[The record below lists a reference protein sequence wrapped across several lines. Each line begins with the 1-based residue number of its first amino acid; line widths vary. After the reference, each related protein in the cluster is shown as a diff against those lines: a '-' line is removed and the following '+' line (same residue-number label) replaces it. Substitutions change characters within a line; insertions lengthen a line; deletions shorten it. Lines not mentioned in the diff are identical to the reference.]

1 MVQGAFEIRT
11 RGRGR
16 MTELANTQKKE
27 IAVLDNLAMQAK
39 TYIQNARMNLLQLGR
54 VLAEAKPLVPHGEWE
69 NWVKTNTSMSKR
81 AAEQYMQAY
90 AEFGLNPQIAELG
103 TTKTLKL
110 LPLTEDEREKL
121 LSENDVSSMSTRQL
135 DEAIRK
141 QKQEALKEARQEVQ
155 GELEKERTARIA
167 AEQRAKAAE
176 SRPPEVTKEL
186 SDKLRSHKEQME
198 RLTRENSILK
208 QEIRER
214 DEELEEQQ
222 ADYNR
227 AQEELLN
234 IKSQVAKGDAERVP
248 TDQLTVDAFASA
260 VRAFIGACARMP
272 HMSATFSAMSQ
283 IDKNEYDELL
293 RTVEAWAKDS
303 RKALDSVLVDSEVL

>member
-1 MVQGAFEIRT
+1 
-11 RGRGR
+11 

-167 AEQRAKAAE
+167 AEQRAKAAK

-260 VRAFIGACARMP
+260 VSAFIGACARMP

>member
-1 MVQGAFEIRT
+1 
-11 RGRGR
+11 

-176 SRPPEVTKEL
+176 SRPPEVTKDL

>member
-1 MVQGAFEIRT
+1 
-11 RGRGR
+11 
-16 MTELANTQKKE
+16 MTELANTPKKE

-121 LSENDVSSMSTRQL
+121 LSENDVNSMSTRQL

>member
-1 MVQGAFEIRT
+1 
-11 RGRGR
+11 
-16 MTELANTQKKE
+16 MTELANTPKNE

-54 VLAEAKPLVPHGEWE
+54 VFKEAKPLVPHGEWE
-69 NWVKTNTSMSKR
+69 NWIRTNTSMSKR

-121 LSENDVSSMSTRQL
+121 LSENDVGSMSTRQL

-167 AEQRAKAAE
+167 AEQRAKVAE
-176 SRPPEVTKEL
+176 SRPPEVPKEL
-186 SDKLRSHKEQME
+186 SDKLRSHEEQLE
-198 RLTRENSILK
+198 HLTRENSNLK

-227 AQEELLN
+227 MQEELLN
-234 IKSQVAKGDAERVP
+234 TKSQVAKGDAERVP

-260 VRAFIGACARMP
+260 VRTFIGTCARMP
-272 HMSATFSAMSQ
+272 HMSAAFSTMPQ

-293 RTVEAWAKDS
+293 RTVEAWARDS
-303 RKALDSVLVDSEVL
+303 RKALDSVFIDSEVL

>member
-1 MVQGAFEIRT
+1 
-11 RGRGR
+11 

-167 AEQRAKAAE
+167 AEQRAKAAK

-272 HMSATFSAMSQ
+272 HIFWNARCGKQ
-283 IDKNEYDELL
+283 
-293 RTVEAWAKDS
+293 RG
-303 RKALDSVLVDSEVL
+303 

>member
-1 MVQGAFEIRT
+1 
-11 RGRGR
+11 

-176 SRPPEVTKEL
+176 SRPPEATKEL

-260 VRAFIGACARMP
+260 VSAFIGACARMP

>member
-1 MVQGAFEIRT
+1 
-11 RGRGR
+11 

-39 TYIQNARMNLLQLGR
+39 TYIQNARMNLLQIGR

-167 AEQRAKAAE
+167 AEQRAKAAK